1 MAVEREIALGKIVSR
16 TGSINASMRLLS
28 HNRLVNYFRHA
39 TMPNPKL
46 ILGSSSPFRKMLLE
60 RLMVPFSTANPDIDE
75 SPLPN
80 ESPIQLVERLAI
92 EKAQAIAT
100 KNPNAL
106 IIGSDQ
112 VAMHGDEIVGKPH
125 THERA
130 VQQLKTASGK
140 EIRLYTGLALINSKT
155 GSVQSEV
162 VPFTVHFKE
171 LSDTVIESYLRKE
184 EPYNCAGSVKSEGL
198 GIALL
203 KRFEGDDPNALIG
216 LPLIRLI
223 AMLENEKFSLFG

>member
-1 MAVEREIALGKIVSR
+1 MALGKIISSAC
-16 TGSINASMRLLS
+16 SINASMRLLS
-28 HNRLVNYFRHA
+28 HNRSVNYFCQSN
-39 TMPNPKL
+39 MSNPKL

-75 SPLPN
+75 TPLPN
-80 ESPIQLVERLAI
+80 ESPIELVERLAI
-92 EKAQAIAT
+92 EKAKAIAA
-100 KNPNAL
+100 NHPNAL

-140 EIRLYTGLALINSKT
+140 EIHLYTGLALINSKT
-155 GSVQSEV
+155 GAIQSEV

-171 LSDTVIESYLRKE
+171 LSEQVIESYLRKE

-203 KRFEGDDPNALIG
+203 NRFEGDDPNALIG

-223 AMLENEKFSLFG
+223 AMLENENFSLFE